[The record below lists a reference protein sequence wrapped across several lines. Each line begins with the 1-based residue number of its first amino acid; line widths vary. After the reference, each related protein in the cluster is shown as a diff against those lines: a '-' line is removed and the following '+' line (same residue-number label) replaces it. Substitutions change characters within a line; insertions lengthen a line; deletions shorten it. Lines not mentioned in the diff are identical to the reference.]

1 MQEQINEKTVALSVK
16 STNITSQIFAKIM
29 RVAVNQMK
37 KQKIPHGKQ
46 SIKTLTTQGASL
58 KNIEVTDDNIKS
70 FERVAR
76 KYSVDF
82 ALKKDIAVEPPKW
95 LVFFKAKDADTL
107 TAAFSE
113 FSAKVLNKA
122 KIQEKPPILAQ
133 ISKFKQ
139 LIKNAVVDRVKNKN
153 RGGREL

>member
-16 STNITSQIFAKIM
+16 STKITGRMLAKIM
-29 RVAVNQMK
+29 RATVNQMK

-46 SIKTLTTQGASL
+46 SIKKLTQQGASL
-58 KNIEVTDDNIKS
+58 KNIEITDDNIKS

-76 KYSVDF
+76 KYSIDF
-82 ALKKDIAVEPPKW
+82 ALKKDVSTEPPKW
-95 LVFFKAKDADTL
+95 LVFFKAKDADSL

-113 FSAKVLNKA
+113 FSAKVLNKTKA
-122 KIQEKPPILAQ
+122 KEKPPILAQ

-139 LIKNAVVDRVKNKN
+139 LIKNAVIDRVKNKN
-153 RGGREL
+153 RGGHEL